1 MQPQQ
6 HRNSAHA
13 SITSFSPKRAFIRT
27 GNAVMSQL
35 KGSQDVALLLPSHC
49 RIPGSPGRPRLRPT
63 DPPSPIDFP
72 RLLLQRGPPPRPS
85 LGTHIPVSS
94 HWNALLKGRRS
105 TFNPAPAIQHDAQRA
120 PVRTRPSR
128 LGDAAGPKLKSL
140 LKGTEPTSAC
150 RRAGW
155 TRVQSSLC
163 ISAAQGRNLNPLGL
177 GLRICRMG

>member
-49 RIPGSPGRPRLRPT
+49 RIPGSPGRPRLRQT
-63 DPPSPIDFP
+63 EPPSPIDLP
-72 RLLLQRGPPPRPS
+72 RLLLPRGPPPRPS

-140 LKGTEPTSAC
+140 LKGTVPT
-150 RRAGW
+150 
-155 TRVQSSLC
+155 
-163 ISAAQGRNLNPLGL
+163 GRMDTGPVLALHLGSPRKEL
-177 GLRICRMG
+177 KPSRPRFTHLPNGVNHDT